1 MGRTKLQPVELVE
14 DAPLTDG
21 LSVNLNA
28 MTEHRLEIMQQ
39 FGDGLPY
46 ERDRIVHET
55 RFYMAQSAEAMLEA
69 GKRLVILK
77 ENEPHGDFINILEND
92 LGLEPRVARRMMQ
105 ASVKF
110 LGNGDQNSKRTA
122 LTVLGK
128 TKLYELMVL
137 DDEELDALADGG
149 TVAGATLDDIDRM
162 VFSCGEGA
170 GAPVRAVLRR
180 HLSVMGPSGNARAVN
195 RALLR
200 RLPARERLAVFVVVP
215 VVGGCGG
222 GCGGGV
228 FAARLAAFCR
238 GWQHP
243 AGAARRAAFARTRLH
258 RGQGSLGQRRQLLDV
273 HIKLRKGNVDVLLAE
288 LPFYL
293 DPDVRRG
300 GNRHVVVAH
309 PEAQAEVER
318 AGSKVGKGHARRRV
332 LEHVAVGVGHSQ
344 QNLHAGPGICRQSGA
359 SI

>member
-1 MGRTKLQPVELVE
+1 MGRTKSQPVELME
-14 DAPLTDG
+14 DAPLSDG
-21 LSVNLNA
+21 LNVSLNA

-162 VFSCGEGA
+162 TSRELKAALREARETNAAQQRVLADKNEKIDSLSTKLEKKSRIQPPKPDEEVKKLRAEVTALAVEAESAIAVRLSSAFETLCAYCAENMIDTPRDFMA
-170 GAPVRAVLRR
+170 GLVCQLESTARSLRSTFD
-180 HLSVMGPSGNARAVN
+180 LPDEPTGNAAPSWLTDPTPEIN
-195 RALLR
+195 
-200 RLPARERLAVFVVVP
+200 
-215 VVGGCGG
+215 
-222 GCGGGV
+222 
-228 FAARLAAFCR
+228 
-238 GWQHP
+238 
-243 AGAARRAAFARTRLH
+243 
-258 RGQGSLGQRRQLLDV
+258 GQ
-273 HIKLRKGNVDVLLAE
+273 
-288 LPFYL
+288 
-293 DPDVRRG
+293 
-300 GNRHVVVAH
+300 
-309 PEAQAEVER
+309 EA
-318 AGSKVGKGHARRRV
+318 
-332 LEHVAVGVGHSQ
+332 
-344 QNLHAGPGICRQSGA
+344 
-359 SI
+359 

>member
-1 MGRTKLQPVELVE
+1 MGRTKSQSVELME
-14 DAPLTDG
+14 DAPLSDG
-21 LSVNLNA
+21 LNVNLNA

-128 TKLYELMVL
+128 TKLYELMIL

-162 VFSCGEGA
+162 TSRELKA
-170 GAPVRAVLRR
+170 ALRE
-180 HLSVMGPSGNARAVN
+180 
-195 RALLR
+195 
-200 RLPARERLAVFVVVP
+200 ARETNAAQQRVLADKNEKIDSLSTKLEKKSRIQPPKPDEEVKKLRAEVTALAVEAESAIAVRLSSAFETLCAYCAENMIDTPRDFMAGLVCQLESTARSLRSTFDLP
-215 VVGGCGG
+215 DEPTGS
-222 GCGGGV
+222 
-228 FAARLAAFCR
+228 AAPSWLTDPTP
-238 GWQHP
+238 QIN
-243 AGAARRAAFARTRLH
+243 
-258 RGQGSLGQRRQLLDV
+258 RQ
-273 HIKLRKGNVDVLLAE
+273 
-288 LPFYL
+288 
-293 DPDVRRG
+293 
-300 GNRHVVVAH
+300 
-309 PEAQAEVER
+309 EA
-318 AGSKVGKGHARRRV
+318 
-332 LEHVAVGVGHSQ
+332 
-344 QNLHAGPGICRQSGA
+344 
-359 SI
+359 

>member
-1 MGRTKLQPVELVE
+1 MGRTKSQPVELVE
-14 DAPLTDG
+14 DASLSDG
-21 LSVNLNA
+21 LNVSLNA

-162 VFSCGEGA
+162 TSRELKAALREARETNAAQQHVLADKNEKIDSLSTKLEKKSRIQPPKPDGEVKKMRAEVTALAVEAESAIAVRLSSAFETLCAYCAENMIDTPRDFMA
-170 GAPVRAVLRR
+170 GLVCQLESTARSLRSTFD
-180 HLSVMGPSGNARAVN
+180 LPDEPTGNAAPSWLTDPTPQIN
-195 RALLR
+195 
-200 RLPARERLAVFVVVP
+200 
-215 VVGGCGG
+215 
-222 GCGGGV
+222 
-228 FAARLAAFCR
+228 
-238 GWQHP
+238 
-243 AGAARRAAFARTRLH
+243 
-258 RGQGSLGQRRQLLDV
+258 GQ
-273 HIKLRKGNVDVLLAE
+273 
-288 LPFYL
+288 
-293 DPDVRRG
+293 
-300 GNRHVVVAH
+300 
-309 PEAQAEVER
+309 EA
-318 AGSKVGKGHARRRV
+318 
-332 LEHVAVGVGHSQ
+332 
-344 QNLHAGPGICRQSGA
+344 
-359 SI
+359 

>member
-1 MGRTKLQPVELVE
+1 MGRTKSQPVELME
-14 DAPLTDG
+14 DAPLSDG
-21 LSVNLNA
+21 LNVSLNA

-110 LGNGDQNSKRTA
+110 LGNGDQNAKRTA

-162 VFSCGEGA
+162 TSRELKAALREARETNAAQQRVLADKNEKIDSLSTKLEKKSRIQPPKPDEEVKKLRAEVTALAVEAESAIAVRLSSALETLCAYCAENMIDTPRDFMA
-170 GAPVRAVLRR
+170 GLVCQLESTARSLRSTFD
-180 HLSVMGPSGNARAVN
+180 LPDEPTGNAAPSWLTDPTPQIN
-195 RALLR
+195 
-200 RLPARERLAVFVVVP
+200 
-215 VVGGCGG
+215 
-222 GCGGGV
+222 
-228 FAARLAAFCR
+228 
-238 GWQHP
+238 
-243 AGAARRAAFARTRLH
+243 
-258 RGQGSLGQRRQLLDV
+258 GQ
-273 HIKLRKGNVDVLLAE
+273 
-288 LPFYL
+288 
-293 DPDVRRG
+293 
-300 GNRHVVVAH
+300 
-309 PEAQAEVER
+309 EA
-318 AGSKVGKGHARRRV
+318 
-332 LEHVAVGVGHSQ
+332 
-344 QNLHAGPGICRQSGA
+344 
-359 SI
+359 